1 MIRQRFRIQG
11 MHCTGCAMT
20 IDGVLEEL
28 SGVTSAFTH
37 YARQT
42 AEVVYDEQRVTEAQ
56 ILGAIQAAGY
66 RVAALPANQK

>member
-20 IDGVLEEL
+20 IDGALEEL
-28 SGVTSAFTH
+28 PGVDSAFTH

-42 AEVVYDEQRVTEAQ
+42 AEVMYDEQRVTAAP
-56 ILGAIQAAGY
+56 ILGAIQAIGY
-66 RVAALPANQK
+66 RAAAMPVDQK